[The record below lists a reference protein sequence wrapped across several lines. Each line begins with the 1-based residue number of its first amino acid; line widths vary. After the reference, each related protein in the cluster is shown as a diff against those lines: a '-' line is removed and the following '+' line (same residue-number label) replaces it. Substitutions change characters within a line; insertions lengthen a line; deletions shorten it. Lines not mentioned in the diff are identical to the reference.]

1 MGEGWAMKT
10 TSAGRGIGMGMARA
24 AWALVAGWCLL
35 GNGAPVSADGTN
47 TTTSP
52 KAVLEKATLG
62 GGCFWCLEAVFERL
76 PGVTNVVS
84 GYTGGHV
91 DKPTYRQ
98 VCNGTTGHAEVVQIE
113 FNPAVISYEKI
124 LDVFWQCH
132 DPTTL
137 NRQGP
142 DAGTQYR
149 SAIFFHSPEQRA
161 AAEQSKDRA
170 NVALFGGGIV
180 TEIMPLRQFFVAED
194 YHQDYFRKHPEQPY
208 CQVMIVPKL
217 LKLEKHMKAPG
228 AAASPKP

>member
-1 MGEGWAMKT
+1 MGLAMV
-10 TSAGRGIGMGMARA
+10 RA

-35 GNGAPVSADGTN
+35 GNDSRMSAEGTN
-47 TTTSP
+47 TTTS
-52 KAVLEKATLG
+52 AQATLEKATLG

-84 GYTGGHV
+84 GYTGGNV

-170 NVALFGGGIV
+170 NAVLFGGGIV
-180 TEIMPLRQFFVAED
+180 TEIVPLRQFFVAED

-217 LKLEKHMKAPG
+217 LKLEKQMKAVG
-228 AAASPKP
+228 AASPKR

>member
-1 MGEGWAMKT
+1 MGLA
-10 TSAGRGIGMGMARA
+10 IVRA

-35 GNGAPVSADGTN
+35 GNDARMSAEGTN
-47 TTTSP
+47 TTTS
-52 KAVLEKATLG
+52 AQATLEKATLG

-84 GYTGGHV
+84 GYTGGNV

-170 NVALFGGGIV
+170 NTALFGGGIV
-180 TEIMPLRQFFVAED
+180 TEIVPLRQFFVAED

-217 LKLEKHMKAPG
+217 LKLEKQMKAVG
-228 AAASPKP
+228 AASPKP

>member
-1 MGEGWAMKT
+1 
-10 TSAGRGIGMGMARA
+10 MA
-24 AWALVAGWCLL
+24 WGLVAGFWLL
-35 GNGAPVSADGTN
+35 GNGARMSAEGTN
-47 TTTSP
+47 TTTSA
-52 KAVLEKATLG
+52 KATLEKATLG

-84 GYTGGHV
+84 GYAGGHV

-170 NVALFGGGIV
+170 NLGLFGGGIV
-180 TEIMPLRQFFVAED
+180 TEIVPLRQFFVAED

-217 LKLEKHMKAPG
+217 LKLEKQQK
-228 AAASPKP
+228 AAAAATAKP

>member
-10 TSAGRGIGMGMARA
+10 TSAGMGMGLARA

-35 GNGAPVSADGTN
+35 GNGAPMSAEGTN
-47 TTTSP
+47 TTTSA
-52 KAVLEKATLG
+52 KATLEKATLG

-170 NVALFGGGIV
+170 NVALFRGGIV
-180 TEIMPLRQFFVAED
+180 TEIVPLRQFFVAED

-217 LKLEKHMKAPG
+217 LKLEKQQK
-228 AAASPKP
+228 AAAVSPKP

>member
-1 MGEGWAMKT
+1 M
-10 TSAGRGIGMGMARA
+10 SAE
-24 AWALVAGWCLL
+24 
-35 GNGAPVSADGTN
+35 GTN
-47 TTTSP
+47 TTTS
-52 KAVLEKATLG
+52 AQARLEKATLG

-84 GYTGGHV
+84 GYTGGNV

-180 TEIMPLRQFFVAED
+180 TEIVPLRQFFVAED

-217 LKLEKHMKAPG
+217 LKLEKQQK
-228 AAASPKP
+228 AAAAPSPKP

>member
-1 MGEGWAMKT
+1 MKT
-10 TSAGRGIGMGMARA
+10 TSAGMGMGLARA

-35 GNGAPVSADGTN
+35 GNGAPMSAEGTN
-47 TTTSP
+47 TTTSA
-52 KAVLEKATLG
+52 KATLEKATLG

-170 NVALFGGGIV
+170 NAALFGGGIV
-180 TEIMPLRQFFVAED
+180 TEIVPMRQFFVAED

-217 LKLEKHMKAPG
+217 LKLEKQQK
-228 AAASPKP
+228 AAAARSKP

>member
-10 TSAGRGIGMGMARA
+10 TSAGMGMGLARA
-24 AWALVAGWCLL
+24 AWALVAGWCVL
-35 GNGAPVSADGTN
+35 GNGAPMSAEGTN
-47 TTTSP
+47 TTTSA
-52 KAVLEKATLG
+52 KATLEKATLG

-180 TEIMPLRQFFVAED
+180 TEIVPLRQFFVAED

-217 LKLEKHMKAPG
+217 LKLEKQQKAAN
-228 AAASPKP
+228 AAARP

>member
-1 MGEGWAMKT
+1 MV
-10 TSAGRGIGMGMARA
+10 RA
-24 AWALVAGWCLL
+24 AWALVAVWCLL
-35 GNGAPVSADGTN
+35 GNDARMSAEGTN
-47 TTTSP
+47 TTTSA
-52 KAVLEKATLG
+52 KATLEKATLG

-149 SAIFFHSPEQRA
+149 SAIFFHSPEHRA

-170 NVALFGGGIV
+170 NAALFGGGIV
-180 TEIMPLRQFFVAED
+180 TEIVPLRQFFVAED

-217 LKLEKHMKAPG
+217 LKLEKQQK
-228 AAASPKP
+228 AAAAGAKP

>member
-10 TSAGRGIGMGMARA
+10 TSAGMGMGLARA

-35 GNGAPVSADGTN
+35 GNGAPMSAEGTN
-47 TTTSP
+47 TTTSA
-52 KAVLEKATLG
+52 KATLEKATLG

-180 TEIMPLRQFFVAED
+180 TEIVPLRQFFVAED

-217 LKLEKHMKAPG
+217 LKLEKQQK
-228 AAASPKP
+228 AAAVSPKP

>member
-1 MGEGWAMKT
+1 MGLAMV
-10 TSAGRGIGMGMARA
+10 RA

-35 GNGAPVSADGTN
+35 GNDSRMSAEGTN
-47 TTTSP
+47 TTTS
-52 KAVLEKATLG
+52 AQAILDKATLG

-84 GYTGGHV
+84 GYTGGNV

-170 NVALFGGGIV
+170 NAVLFGGGIV
-180 TEIMPLRQFFVAED
+180 TEIVPLRQFFVAED

-217 LKLEKHMKAPG
+217 LKLEKQMKAVG
-228 AAASPKP
+228 AASPKR